1 MDPGILA
8 AIQFLPKYKTAIK
21 ELALRSESF
30 RSLCGDFAVAEQA
43 LRLWE
48 KSKTPQ
54 GAAHCAEY
62 RLLVEGLGA
71 ELRQAIL
78 DRNAKPGGR
87 DRV

>member
-1 MDPGILA
+1 MDSGILA

-30 RSLCGDFAVAEQA
+30 RTLCGDFADAEQA

-48 KSKTPQ
+48 KSKTPH

-71 ELRQAIL
+71 EL
-78 DRNAKPGGR
+78 
-87 DRV
+87 